1 MLIWSFGQYVI
12 WSFGQYGQ
20 YGHLVILSI
29 WSMWSSGHLV
39 QSVTNISEHSNIRI
53 FWSQIFI
60 RTFVRIKFS
69 YTNIL
74 GHSFVSNLFV
84 QIYSAI
90 RSLECKNQTNI
101 QIYSNI
107 RTIFNKN
114 IYSNIRSSKIFH
126 MNIYSDI
133 RSCKFFDSNIFG
145 YLFVSKYSRMS
156 HSDLVVSNIVKSC
169 TTVLF
174 LMNTF
179 HNIK

>member
-1 MLIWSFGQYVI
+1 MVNIVIWSIWSSGHLIIWSLWSSFHLIIWSSGNLVNMLI

-69 YTNIL
+69 YTNIF

-90 RSLECKNQTNI
+90 RSLECKN
-101 QIYSNI
+101 
-107 RTIFNKN
+107 
-114 IYSNIRSSKIFH
+114 
-126 MNIYSDI
+126 
-133 RSCKFFDSNIFG
+133 
-145 YLFVSKYSRMS
+145 
-156 HSDLVVSNIVKSC
+156 
-169 TTVLF
+169 
-174 LMNTF
+174 
-179 HNIK
+179 